1 MQERAETTRKAVLEA
16 AAHLFFERGYV
27 ATSISDITA
36 LSGRT
41 SGAIYFHYGNKEQLA
56 LAVVQAHFATWPEV
70 IGRYTTAP
78 GPALERL
85 VRLSFAVAREFRDNI
100 VVRAGAR
107 LWSERR
113 AIAVAMPPPFVDWID
128 TVERIL
134 VQAGEEGE
142 LAVHADPRRD
152 AHSVVAAF
160 FGLHTV
166 SDALDSRLL
175 IEERLADLWRLLLPG
190 LQACPAAEHLLRRA
204 RGPVPV
210 RATGAGAV
218 PAPAADAAPE
228 PGPVP
233 GAGPLPQGRP
243 LPDAAPVPGAAPA

>member
-1 MQERAETTRKAVLEA
+1 MQERAEATRKALLEA
-16 AAHLFFERGYV
+16 AAQLFFERGYV
-27 ATSISDITA
+27 ATSISDITTR
-36 LSGRT
+36 SGRT

-56 LAVVQAHFATWPEV
+56 LAVVEAHFATWPEV
-70 IGRYTTAP
+70 IGRYGAAT

-113 AIAVAMPPPFVDWID
+113 NIAVTMPPPFVDWID
-128 TVERIL
+128 TVGRIL
-134 VQAGEEGE
+134 AQARDGGE

-152 AHSVVAAF
+152 AHSLVAAF

-175 IEERLADLWRLLLPG
+175 IEDRLADLWRLVLPG
-190 LQACPAAEHLLRRA
+190 LQSCPAAEHLLLRA
-204 RGPVPV
+204 REPL
-210 RATGAGAV
+210 
-218 PAPAADAAPE
+218 PAPLA
-228 PGPVP
+228 
-233 GAGPLPQGRP
+233 
-243 LPDAAPVPGAAPA
+243 